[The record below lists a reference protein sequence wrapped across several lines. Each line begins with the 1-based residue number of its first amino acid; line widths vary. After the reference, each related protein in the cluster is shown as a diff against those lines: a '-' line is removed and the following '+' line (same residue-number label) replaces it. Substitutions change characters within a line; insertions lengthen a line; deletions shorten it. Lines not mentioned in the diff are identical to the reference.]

1 MSSFKIGLIGRGFVG
16 GALYK
21 SFVKK
26 NKKVISYDKYKEIGK
41 VEDVLD
47 ADILFLCLP
56 TPYVDGYGFDLGAI
70 QESLKFLA
78 KSNFN
83 GICVIKSTVEPKTT
97 RRLEAQY
104 NLKIC
109 HNPEFLSERTAFE
122 DFHNQKHIVLG
133 RVKESRSFDNLILF
147 YKNLYPDATISV
159 CSSDESEA
167 MKLFCNNFYAMKVM
181 IFNEFYFLCTSMGIE
196 YDSVKNLMLKNEWIS
211 PNHTLVPGPDGKIAY
226 GGSCFCKD
234 TEALLNQ
241 MKKEG
246 SLHELLKSAISER
259 DLLRQDAAN
268 IIDKENK

>member
-1 MSSFKIGLIGRGFVG
+1 MKVAQIGKGFVGSALSKSFKINGINTIV
-16 GALYK
+16 
-21 SFVKK
+21 
-26 NKKVISYDKYKEIGK
+26 YDKFQKIGK
-41 VEDVLD
+41 IEDLINS
-47 ADILFLCLP
+47 DIIFLCLP
-56 TPYVDGYGFDLGAI
+56 TPFVKNEGFDLSAI
-70 QESLKFLA
+70 EENLKEL
-78 KSNFN
+78 SNKKYE
-83 GICVIKSTVEPKTT
+83 GLCIIKSTVEIGITKM
-97 RRLEAQY
+97 LANKY
-104 NLKIC
+104 NLNIA

>member
-109 HNPEFLSERTAFE
+109 HNPEFLSEKTAFE
-122 DFHNQKHIVLG
+122 DFHNQKHIVIGTNEDAKRDEDVIILY
-133 RVKESRSFDNLILF
+133 KE
-147 YKNLYPDATISV
+147 LYPDAKISI
-159 CSSDESEA
+159 CKSEESEA
-167 MKLFCNNFYAMKVM
+167 MKLFCNNFYAMKVQ
-181 IFNEFYFLCTSMGIE
+181 IFNEFYFICQKIGADFHEIK
-196 YDSVKNLMLKNEWIS
+196 DLMLKNNWINSEHTQVPGRDGQISYGGHCFPKDTKALCHFMKMLGS
-211 PNHTLVPGPDGKIAY
+211 PNGVL
-226 GGSCFCKD
+226 
-234 TEALLNQ
+234 EACI
-241 MKKEG
+241 K
-246 SLHELLKSAISER
+246 ER
-259 DLLRQDAAN
+259 DSMR
-268 IIDKENK
+268 DKKLE